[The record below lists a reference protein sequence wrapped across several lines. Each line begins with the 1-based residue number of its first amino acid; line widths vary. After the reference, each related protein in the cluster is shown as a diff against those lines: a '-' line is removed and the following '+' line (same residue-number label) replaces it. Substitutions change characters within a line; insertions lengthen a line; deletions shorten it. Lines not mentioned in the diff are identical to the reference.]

1 MLFSFFSPIDYS
13 AKTVKGAKA
22 KAIPTAD
29 IFRSYRKYFDTV
41 AENYLLQTYYISG
54 APRPEELAYI
64 LYGNS
69 QLYWI
74 LLMCNNVYDPF
85 RDWIKTQDACY
96 QFAQQKYADVG
107 GDQILYHVDAN
118 GNRYYNLEQYPEN
131 SGIWYDKGDFNHQ
144 YPQYTGALAGV
155 DIYEDSIIENEKL
168 RQINI
173 INPSDIEAFLS
184 DIIREME
191 KAPDSE
197 YESGRYKSQT
207 TIGEVV

>member
-29 IFRSYRKYFDTV
+29 IFRNYRKYFDTV

-85 RDWIKTQDACY
+85 RDWIKTQDAC
-96 QFAQQKYADVG
+96 
-107 GDQILYHVDAN
+107 
-118 GNRYYNLEQYPEN
+118 
-131 SGIWYDKGDFNHQ
+131 
-144 YPQYTGALAGV
+144 
-155 DIYEDSIIENEKL
+155 
-168 RQINI
+168 
-173 INPSDIEAFLS
+173 
-184 DIIREME
+184 
-191 KAPDSE
+191 
-197 YESGRYKSQT
+197 
-207 TIGEVV
+207 